1 MPTVL
6 SADPAGRFMV
16 LTITDP
22 NTIEQW
28 RTAMTAMLEHPVY
41 LLHRRVLI
49 DRRQSKPLA
58 TAFVSQMT
66 DFFAGRKG
74 AVSGM
79 RAAVVVSD
87 EASFGMTRMMEMR
100 SERENPDVTI
110 RGFHTYDDA
119 EQWLTEEHTRR

>member
-1 MPTVL
+1 
-6 SADPAGRFMV
+6 
-16 LTITDP
+16 
-22 NTIEQW
+22 
-28 RTAMTAMLEHPVY
+28 
-41 LLHRRVLI
+41 
-49 DRRQSKPLA
+49 
-58 TAFVSQMT
+58 MT